1 MLRIL
6 LFIFLFIILDACKYK
21 LSTYTAETPEQK
33 LNEVNL
39 ARIKESETS
48 VGATF
53 KIALISDTHNYFKE
67 LDQLIETINSRGPYS
82 FVIVSGDITNL
93 GLLEEY
99 ETTRDFL
106 NELRYPVLVAVGNHD
121 LIANGD
127 EIFPRMFGHSDFSF
141 TYKNV
146 DFIFFDNNNWE
157 NSGVAPDRDWIERQ
171 LSQSTAPEKVLI
183 AHVPPDDRDR
193 FTDQQ
198 ILEFESMMITHGV
211 TYYINGHN
219 HNPAESVFG
228 NATQITVGA
237 PIKGSYFELL
247 VTPGGISHQKV
258 DF

>member
-6 LFIFLFIILDACKYK
+6 FLTLLFIVLDGCKYK

-39 ARIKESETS
+39 SRIKETEAAAGT
-48 VGATF
+48 TF
-53 KIALISDTHNYFKE
+53 KIALVSDTHNYYKE
-67 LDQLIETINSRGPYS
+67 LDQLIKTINSRGPYS
-82 FVIVSGDITNL
+82 FVIISGDITNL

-99 ETTRDFL
+99 EKTRDFL
-106 NELRYPVLVAVGNHD
+106 NELRFPVLVAVGNHD

-127 EIFPRMFGHSDFSF
+127 KIYPRMFGKSDFTF

-157 NSGVAPDRDWIERQ
+157 NSGVAPDKGWIERQ
-171 LSQSTAPEKVLI
+171 LSQSTASEKVLV

-198 ILEFESMMITHGV
+198 ILEFENMLDGHGV
-211 TYYINGHN
+211 SYFINGHN
-219 HNPAESVFG
+219 HNPGEAVFG
-228 NATQITVGA
+228 NAVQITVGA
-237 PIKGSYFELL
+237 PNKGSYFELL
-247 VTPGGISHQKV
+247 VTPGGITHQKV
-258 DF
+258 NF